1 MSELPNPSLPRI
13 LVADDTELLRQMARD
28 ALEATGHEVVEVENG
43 EQALTAWEEY
53 QPDLLLLDVNMPFLD
68 GCGVCEA
75 VRRVDENLPVLM
87 MTASDDADAI
97 RRAYEA
103 GATDFIPKP
112 INWLI
117 LSQRVR
123 YMLRMAEI
131 VESLCTSE
139 KRLAKAQR
147 TARLGNWELDL
158 VSGDFLCSEELR
170 QLYGLAA
177 GGLARP
183 AELLQRILVGDQQ
196 AVGDALSRALRR
208 ARGGGIGEF
217 SVDHRVELPSGEMR
231 FIHLQGEVG
240 FDPQNLPLEL
250 SGTAQDVTDR
260 KRAEAEARFL
270 AYHDSL
276 TRLGNRHLFRERL
289 DYSLAQARRH
299 QTIVAV
305 VLLDLDHFKR
315 INDTFGHPVGDNLL
329 VSVADRLS
337 NCVREGDFV
346 SRSLPDD
353 AGPTVSRFGG
363 DEFMISLSSV
373 RTAAEVGQVSERILE
388 VLARPFDLEGR
399 EVVVTASAGV
409 SVSPADGDDV
419 DTLLH
424 NADAAMYYAKGQGR
438 GNYQF
443 YKSSMSELAGKNL
456 ALETDLRTALQDDQF
471 ILHYQPKVELTTGR
485 ITGFEALVR
494 WQHPENGVVPP
505 NAFLPVAEQAGLIVP
520 IGEVVLRT
528 ACEQSKAWREMG
540 FNALRMS
547 VNMSAQQFCT
557 EAIFDTVVRV
567 LRETPLSPRS
577 LDVEITESTMMENQ
591 GVAVESLQRMKG
603 IGITVSLD
611 DFGTGYSS
619 LSYLKG
625 FPVDTVK
632 IDRSFV
638 RDVTTDPD
646 TAAITRAIV
655 SMAHTLSLN
664 VVAEGVETEE
674 QLEFLAGC
682 GCDEIQGYLFSRPV
696 PAEEASELLRSGGD
710 WMDGELGAT
719 IKRLTDS

>member
-1 MSELPNPSLPRI
+1 MSKSSNPQLPRI
-13 LVADDTELLRQMARD
+13 LIADDTELLRRMARD

-43 EQALTAWEEY
+43 EQALAAWEEY
-53 QPDLLLLDVNMPFLD
+53 QPDLLLLDVNMPLLD
-68 GCGVCEA
+68 GCGACET
-75 VRRVDENLPVLM
+75 VREADPNIPILM
-87 MTASDDADAI
+87 MTAADDADSI

-123 YMLRMAEI
+123 YMLRMADA
-131 VESLCTSE
+131 VERLRTSE

-147 TARLGNWELDL
+147 TAHLGNWELDL
-158 VSGDFLCSEELR
+158 QSGDFLGSDELL
-170 QLYGLAA
+170 QLYGL
-177 GGLARP
+177 RP
-183 AELLQRILVGDQQ
+183 SLDVRPSDLLHRIVDSDQR

-208 ARGGGIGEF
+208 AQGGGIGEF
-217 SVDHRVELPSGEMR
+217 GVDHRVNLPNGETR
-231 FIHLQGEVG
+231 FIYLQGEVA
-240 FDPQNLPLEL
+240 FDAQNQPYEL

-270 AYHDSL
+270 AYHDTL

-305 VLLDLDHFKR
+305 IVLDLDHFKR

-329 VSVADRLS
+329 VSVADRLT

-363 DEFMISLSSV
+363 DEFMLSLSSV
-373 RTAAEVGQVSERILE
+373 RNAAEVGQVTERILE
-388 VLARPFDLEGR
+388 VLSRPYDVEGT
-399 EVVVTASAGV
+399 EIVVTASAGV
-409 SVSPADGDDV
+409 SVSPSDGDDV

-438 GNYQF
+438 GHYQF
-443 YKSSMSELAGKNL
+443 YKPSMSELAGKNL
-456 ALETDLRTALQDDQF
+456 ELESELRAALQNEQF
-471 ILHYQPKVELTTGR
+471 ILHYQPKVELPSGR

-494 WQHPENGVVPP
+494 WQHPEKGLVPP

-520 IGEVVLRT
+520 LGELVLRT
-528 ACEQSKAWREMG
+528 ACEQTKHWREMG

-547 VNMSAQQFCT
+547 VNMSAHQFCT

-591 GVAVESLQRMKG
+591 GVAVDSLQRMKG
-603 IGITVSLD
+603 IGVTVSLD

-646 TAAITRAIV
+646 TAAITRAII
-655 SMAHTLSLN
+655 SMAHALSLN
-664 VVAEGVETEE
+664 VVAEGVETEA

-696 PAEEASELLRSGGD
+696 PADEAQYILENGGH
-710 WMDGELGAT
+710 WMEGELGEML
-719 IKRLTDS
+719 KRLTSS